1 MLIERGVDV
10 NACTRSKNTALHLLL
25 RNLSQDIDAGSDPTT
40 QPMAYLYRPMEESER
55 ASIRLKKATIES
67 YVSLL
72 IRSGAS
78 PNVRNNVKLSYRPA
92 ALLLTPCLWL
102 CLSLS
107 LSSRFFKPLCRWR
120 SPSKPFLWFICY
132 WMRAIASKSVFE
144 DSSSPLLSSLTPRLQ
159 IDRALL
165 TQMNIPRDLRVKMVS
180 VRLLSRL
187 ISPLSAHLS
196 STITFTGE
204 IGFASN
210 MEPGTGNSILA
221 TQSLASLPA
230 RTSADLSE
238 NIFRGRVA
246 GAGVKRVREGLS

>member
-25 RNLSQDIDAGSDPTT
+25 RNLSQDITNIDPTT
-40 QPMAYLYRPMEESER
+40 QPMAYLYRPMEEWER
-55 ASIRLKKATIES
+55 ASIQLKRATIES

-144 DSSSPLLSSLTPRLQ
+144 DSSSPLLSSP
-159 IDRALL
+159 
-165 TQMNIPRDLRVKMVS
+165 
-180 VRLLSRL
+180 LLSPPLLSHPSPADRPRFVDPNEHPSRSSREDGECP
-187 ISPLSAHLS
+187 SPLSAHLS
-196 STITFTGE
+196 SLGSSLQYYYIHRRNWLRFQYGARDGKFNSGDAKSRVIACSDLCRFVGE
-204 IGFASN
+204 Y
-210 MEPGTGNSILA
+210 L
-221 TQSLASLPA
+221 
-230 RTSADLSE
+230 
-238 NIFRGRVA
+238 
-246 GAGVKRVREGLS
+246 